1 MAARATSARAAAE
14 HGRAPA
20 AGIVLA
26 DKPVGPSSF
35 TVTRAIGQRFA
46 AKAGHAG
53 TLDPL
58 ASGLLLVLVGKAT
71 RLVRYLVGLDK
82 RYTVEIRLGVRT
94 TTGDT
99 DGDLLEET
107 DVSGVEESV
116 RALVGEVELPIPAAS
131 AVRIGGERAY
141 RLHRRGI
148 AQEMPTRRST
158 IREAAILVYSGS
170 SLCLDLGV
178 SSGTYVRAIADHL
191 GGHCTSLRR
200 TCVGPFSVEHADE
213 SRLLPPP
220 AALPFI
226 PAIAVDEDDARRFL
240 SGRPVA
246 GEGEGRARVL
256 AGGRL
261 LGVARLERGLACP
274 ETVIAAP

>member
-1 MAARATSARAAAE
+1 M
-14 HGRAPA
+14 
-20 AGIVLA
+20 GIVLA

-35 TVTRAIGQRFA
+35 AVTRAIGQRFA

-58 ASGLLLVLVGKAT
+58 ACGLLLVLVGRAT
-71 RLVRYLVGLDK
+71 RLAQYLVGLDK
-82 RYTVEIRLGVRT
+82 GYTVEIRLGVRT

-99 DGDLLEET
+99 EGDLLEEAAI
-107 DVSGVEESV
+107 SGVEESV

-131 AVRIGGERAY
+131 AVKIGGKRAY

-158 IREAAILVYSGS
+158 IREATILAYSGS
-170 SLCLDLGV
+170 SLCLDLSV
-178 SSGTYVRAIADHL
+178 SSGAYVRAIADHL

-200 TCVGPFSVEHADE
+200 TRVGPFSADHADE
-213 SRLLPPP
+213 NGLLPPS
-220 AALPFI
+220 AALPFL
-226 PAIAVDEDDARRFL
+226 PVIAVDEDGARRFI

-246 GEGEGRARVL
+246 GEGEGHARVL
-256 AGGRL
+256 AGGQL
-261 LGVARLERGLACP
+261 LGVARLERGQAHP
-274 ETVIAAP
+274 ETVIAVP